1 MFQKFNLF
9 PGLRGV
15 AAAAAQQEEESQ
27 ADVVERRQRRLQL
40 RPGLSSNFAAFD
52 ADLSFHRR
60 HEKSSNEKSSTV
72 VKSKNSSSR

>member
-40 RPGLSSNFAAFD
+40 RPGLSSIFAAFD
-52 ADLSFHRR
+52 PDLSFHRR
-60 HEKSSNEKSSTV
+60 HEKSPTV
-72 VKSKNSSSR
+72 VKSYNSSLH